1 MSNTWFGAGHRQG
14 VYLVRVIAEDKA
26 FCDFSCHRL
35 IELNSVASKT

>member
-1 MSNTWFGAGHRQG
+1 MSDTWFGALNRQG
-14 VYLVRVIAEDKA
+14 VFLARGFAEDKA